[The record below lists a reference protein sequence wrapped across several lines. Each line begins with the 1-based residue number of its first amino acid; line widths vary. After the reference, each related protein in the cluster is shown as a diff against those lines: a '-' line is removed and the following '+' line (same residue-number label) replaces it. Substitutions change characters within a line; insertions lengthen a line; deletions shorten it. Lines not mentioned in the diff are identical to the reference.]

1 MATNAKNLAELL
13 NTDTTVAVGDIAD
26 GSVTT
31 AKLAADAVTTAKV
44 TDGAIT
50 QVKTSGVGRGKN
62 LIINGAMRVN
72 QRGNATGVSSGG
84 AYVLDRFLYDIGS
97 SGTFSYTQDT
107 SAPVGFAN
115 SFKVDCTTADSTP
128 NYHLIVQKIEGQ
140 NVQHIC
146 KGTSSAKQIT
156 LSFYVKSNKTGTY
169 SVNARDN
176 DNNRFCHKSYTIN
189 AADTWEKKTVTFPA
203 DTTGAFDNDNL
214 SSLHMEWWIAA
225 GSTYN
230 SGSTPGVWGANVN
243 GNRAA
248 ANTVTIG
255 TSTDDN
261 WFLTGV
267 QLEVGDT
274 ATDFEHR
281 LITEELSL
289 CQRYYYPYGLQD
301 NDYGLANSLTGNA
314 NRAAVP
320 YMPGLEMRATPTITF
335 YHWDTGATGVLREFS
350 SGTTRTISSQYG
362 QGPSGGGYIQ
372 FSSNLSNP
380 VLMTVKFDAEL

>member
-1 MATNAKNLAELL
+1 MSLIKVKGKGAENL
-13 NTDTTVAVGDIAD
+13 
-26 GSVTT
+26 
-31 AKLAADAVTTAKV
+31 
-44 TDGAIT
+44 
-50 QVKTSGVGRGKN
+50 GRRN
-62 LIINGAMRVN
+62 IIINGAMQIN
-72 QRGNATGVSSGG
+72 QRGNATGISSGG

-128 NYHLIVQKIEGQ
+128 NYHLIVQKIEGR

-189 AADTWEKKTVTFPA
+189 AADTWERKIVTFPA

-267 QLEVGDT
+267 QLEVGDA

-281 LITEELSL
+281 SFGEELAL
-289 CQRYYYPYGLQD
+289 CKRYYEKSF
-301 NDYGLANSLTGNA
+301 DYGATPGVSNYNSTENWSVNGDGSGNA
-314 NRAAVP
+314 IISPSFKVEKRAASTMVA
-320 YMPGLEMRATPTITF
+320 YRATGQTGS
-335 YHWDTGATGVLREFS
+335 WDYQRNGATSTGGVTFDRI
-350 SGTTRTISSQYG
+350 GTNTTRCYTGIGANWASASLFG
-362 QGPSGGGYIQ
+362 HW
-372 FSSNLSNP
+372 
-380 VLMTVKFDAEL
+380 TADAEL